1 VLVLLGSF
9 HGLNPAM
16 GWLFSVALGL
26 NRQSLKAVV
35 ISWAPI
41 ALGHAASV
49 VVVLLAAL
57 AFGFFLDRELVHRA
71 AGVILLGWA
80 LWHGF
85 RGHRQRVRIG
95 MQAGIAGLGLWSFL
109 IATAHGAGLMVLPAL
124 VPLCLSGSSS
134 AISELNGTLPIA
146 VTALAIHTAAMLVTM
161 ATISFIVYEWV
172 GLAFL
177 RSGWINLDL
186 IWIVAL
192 VACGGFLVLA

>member
-35 ISWAPI
+35 ISWVPI

-49 VVVLLAAL
+49 GVVLLAVL
-57 AFGFFLDRELVHRA
+57 AFGFVLDRELVHRA

-109 IATAHGAGLMVLPAL
+109 MATAHGAGLMVLPAL